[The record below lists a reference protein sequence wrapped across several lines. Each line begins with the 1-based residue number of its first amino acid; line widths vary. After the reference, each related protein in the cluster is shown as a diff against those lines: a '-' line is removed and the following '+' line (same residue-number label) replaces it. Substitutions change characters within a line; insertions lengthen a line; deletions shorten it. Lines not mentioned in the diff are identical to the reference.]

1 MIHESFQEN
10 FLFPLDPLS
19 NTSISKYFNY
29 EPRFNGVFQEKLDLQ
44 YKVKRIS

>member
-44 YKVKRIS
+44 YKMKRIS